1 MAGNVDWGITGT
13 LRMIKLLRETSRKIK
28 ISELKRKASE
38 VEDEC
43 PRVGGGCG
51 DRREGAGSEAS
62 AERRTV
68 SQRQSCKGRAERR
81 SGREPQGDGPRR
93 GREAAGKEAGTRGE
107 GAGHPRPRQMPG
119 SSGSGG
125 RMRVE

>member
-43 PRVGGGCG
+43 PRVGGGG
-51 DRREGAGSEAS
+51 VRGQAG
-62 AERRTV
+62 
-68 SQRQSCKGRAERR
+68 
-81 SGREPQGDGPRR
+81 R
-93 GREAAGKEAGTRGE
+93 GRQRSQCREEDSVTEAKLQRASRKAKRARAAGGWPKTR
-107 GAGHPRPRQMPG
+107 
-119 SSGSGG
+119 
-125 RMRVE
+125 